1 MTVTNAEPKT
11 AAREKFDGWRVFFI
25 VLFVLVF
32 IGGAVGLSYMSVHL
46 GWFKS
51 WEDWAWVVGIG
62 AICLAAAAL
71 PSSRIASAA
80 NRTIEMGDARRH
92 CAS

>member
-1 MTVTNAEPKT
+1 MNA
-11 AAREKFDGWRVFFI
+11 AARQKFDGWRVFFI

-32 IGGAVGLSYMSVHL
+32 GGGAVGLSYLSVHL

-51 WEDWAWVVGIG
+51 WQDLAWVVGIG
-62 AICLAAAAL
+62 ANLPRGGGAAVK
-71 PSSRIASAA
+71 PIASAA